1 MSLINVSNLTF
12 SYSDDY
18 DNVFENVSFQIDTN
32 WRLGFIGRNGRGKTT
47 FFRILSGELEYKGKI
62 TSTVSF
68 EYFPYNLSDV
78 NQYTIDIIRNI
89 SYAED
94 WEIYRELSYLEL
106 SDDILYREFFTLSNG
121 EQTKALLAAM
131 FLKRNS
137 FLLIDEP
144 TNHLDAYGR
153 ELLSQYLNR
162 KKGFIL
168 ISHDRSFLDGCIDH
182 VLSINRR
189 NIEIQKGNYSSWQY
203 NKDLKDNFELS
214 QNAKLKKDIKRL
226 SEAADKVSKWSESSE
241 KSKFGTRNSG
251 LRPDRGYIGHKS
263 AKMMSRSLNI
273 KERVEKSLNEKS
285 ELLKNYEETED
296 LKISVSDFYANRIL
310 ALDNISVKY
319 NGKTICSGISFDI
332 NRGEKVVL
340 QGRNGCGKSSILKLI
355 CGDNIDYDGN
365 LYKSAQLK
373 ISYIPQDVSDL
384 HGTIED
390 FALKRNIDL
399 SQLLTILKKLGFDRK
414 HFLKDIG
421 SFSEGQKKKTAV
433 AASFC
438 TPAHIYIWDE
448 PLNYID
454 IISRIQIEN
463 AVMKYSPTLLL
474 VEHDEA
480 FCEKIADKIIIIK

>member
-1 MSLINVSNLTF
+1 M
-12 SYSDDY
+12 
-18 DNVFENVSFQIDTN
+18 
-32 WRLGFIGRNGRGKTT
+32 
-47 FFRILSGELEYKGKI
+47 
-62 TSTVSF
+62 
-68 EYFPYNLSDV
+68 
-78 NQYTIDIIRNI
+78 
-89 SYAED
+89 
-94 WEIYRELSYLEL
+94 EL

-214 QNAKLKKDIKRL
+214 QNEKLKKDIKRL

>member
-1 MSLINVSNLTF
+1 MCIR
-12 SYSDDY
+12 D
-18 DNVFENVSFQIDTN
+18 
-32 WRLGFIGRNGRGKTT
+32 
-47 FFRILSGELEYKGKI
+47 
-62 TSTVSF
+62 
-68 EYFPYNLSDV
+68 
-78 NQYTIDIIRNI
+78 RNI

-214 QNAKLKKDIKRL
+214 QNEKLKKDIKRL

>member
-1 MSLINVSNLTF
+1 MEEV
-12 SYSDDY
+12 
-18 DNVFENVSFQIDTN
+18 
-32 WRLGFIGRNGRGKTT
+32 KTT

-214 QNAKLKKDIKRL
+214 QNEKLKKDIKRL

-241 KSKFGTRNSG
+241 KSKFGTRI
-251 LRPDRGYIGHKS
+251 R
-263 AKMMSRSLNI
+263 
-273 KERVEKSLNEKS
+273 
-285 ELLKNYEETED
+285 
-296 LKISVSDFYANRIL
+296 
-310 ALDNISVKY
+310 
-319 NGKTICSGISFDI
+319 
-332 NRGEKVVL
+332 
-340 QGRNGCGKSSILKLI
+340 
-355 CGDNIDYDGN
+355 
-365 LYKSAQLK
+365 
-373 ISYIPQDVSDL
+373 
-384 HGTIED
+384 
-390 FALKRNIDL
+390 
-399 SQLLTILKKLGFDRK
+399 
-414 HFLKDIG
+414 
-421 SFSEGQKKKTAV
+421 
-433 AASFC
+433 
-438 TPAHIYIWDE
+438 
-448 PLNYID
+448 
-454 IISRIQIEN
+454 
-463 AVMKYSPTLLL
+463 
-474 VEHDEA
+474 
-480 FCEKIADKIIIIK
+480 

>member
-106 SDDILYREFFTLSNG
+106 SDDILYREFLTLSNG

-214 QNAKLKKDIKRL
+214 QNEKLKKDIKRL

-340 QGRNGCGKSSILKLI
+340 QGRNGCGKSSISSLYAEITLI
-355 CGDNIDYDGN
+355 MT
-365 LYKSAQLK
+365 
-373 ISYIPQDVSDL
+373 V
-384 HGTIED
+384 
-390 FALKRNIDL
+390 
-399 SQLLTILKKLGFDRK
+399 
-414 HFLKDIG
+414 
-421 SFSEGQKKKTAV
+421 
-433 AASFC
+433 
-438 TPAHIYIWDE
+438 IYINQ
-448 PLNYID
+448 L
-454 IISRIQIEN
+454 S
-463 AVMKYSPTLLL
+463 
-474 VEHDEA
+474 
-480 FCEKIADKIIIIK
+480 

>member
-1 MSLINVSNLTF
+1 M
-12 SYSDDY
+12 
-18 DNVFENVSFQIDTN
+18 
-32 WRLGFIGRNGRGKTT
+32 
-47 FFRILSGELEYKGKI
+47 
-62 TSTVSF
+62 
-68 EYFPYNLSDV
+68 
-78 NQYTIDIIRNI
+78 
-89 SYAED
+89 
-94 WEIYRELSYLEL
+94 
-106 SDDILYREFFTLSNG
+106 
-121 EQTKALLAAM
+121 
-131 FLKRNS
+131 
-137 FLLIDEP
+137 
-144 TNHLDAYGR
+144 
-153 ELLSQYLNR
+153 
-162 KKGFIL
+162 
-168 ISHDRSFLDGCIDH
+168 
-182 VLSINRR
+182 SINRR

-310 ALDNISVKY
+310 ALDNIYVKY

-480 FCEKIADKIIIIK
+480 FCEKLPIKQL

>member
-47 FFRILSGELEYKGKI
+47 FFRILSGEFEYKGKI

-214 QNAKLKKDIKRL
+214 QNEKLKKDIKRL

-273 KERVEKSLNEKS
+273 KERVEKSINEKS

>member
-1 MSLINVSNLTF
+1 M
-12 SYSDDY
+12 
-18 DNVFENVSFQIDTN
+18 
-32 WRLGFIGRNGRGKTT
+32 
-47 FFRILSGELEYKGKI
+47 SGELEYKGKI

-214 QNAKLKKDIKRL
+214 QNEKLKKDIKRL

>member
-47 FFRILSGELEYKGKI
+47 FFRILSGELECKGKI

-162 KKGFIL
+162 KKGFII

-214 QNAKLKKDIKRL
+214 QNEKLKKDIKRL

-480 FCEKIADKIIIIK
+480 FCEKIADKTIIIK